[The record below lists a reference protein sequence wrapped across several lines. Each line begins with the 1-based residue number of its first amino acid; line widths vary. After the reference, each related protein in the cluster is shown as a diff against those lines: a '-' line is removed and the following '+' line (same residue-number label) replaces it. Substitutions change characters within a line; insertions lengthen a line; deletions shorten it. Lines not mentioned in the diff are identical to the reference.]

1 MTPGCTAAGSLSA
14 CSPGEVWALNN
25 SATHGVWNA
34 HATEA
39 RTHLICDFL
48 PSPELLGL
56 LARAERDLGAP
67 NAQLDQV
74 MRGAQ

>member
-1 MTPGCTAAGSLSA
+1 
-14 CSPGEVWALNN
+14 VWALNN

-34 HATEA
+34 HATAA

-48 PSPELLGL
+48 PSPELIGL
-56 LARAERDLGAP
+56 LGQAERELGAS
-67 NAQLDQV
+67 NAELDRV